1 MAKKAKSAT
10 IRSNQVKYKAVG
22 KLPLYTQGGE
32 QIMTNL
38 VDVEVSQDVNW
49 FKVYMANL
57 AGILDVV
64 GNQKMTVFGYIL
76 ENINR
81 GDNMFLGSIRE
92 TVSNLEEKGKP
103 VSHKTVADTFKLL
116 KETGFWAQVRPGNYI
131 VNEKIAMYGS
141 TMKRGFLMMQ
151 FKEAESKEQ
160 AGQTSLF
167 DKQREAS

>member
-1 MAKKAKSAT
+1 MPKKSKPAT
-10 IRSNQVKYKAVG
+10 IRNNQVKYKAVG

-81 GDNMFLGSIRE
+81 SDNMFLGSIRE
-92 TVSNLEEKGKP
+92 TAANLKELNKDVGLT
-103 VSHKTVADTFKLL
+103 TVAETFKLL

-151 FKEAESKEQ
+151 FKEAESK
-160 AGQTSLF
+160 GQTGQASLF
-167 DKQREAS
+167 DEHREAS